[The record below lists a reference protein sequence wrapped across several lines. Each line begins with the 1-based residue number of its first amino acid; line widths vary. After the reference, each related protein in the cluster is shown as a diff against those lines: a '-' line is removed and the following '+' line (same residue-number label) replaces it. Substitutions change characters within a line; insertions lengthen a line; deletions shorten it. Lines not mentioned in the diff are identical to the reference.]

1 MKRPKNKDKHSP
13 AGKNGITVEQIPLEE
28 AVDFVDNFL
37 QTKRNE
43 PILTEWE
50 STKRNKEMFI
60 KIYGQTLSTVTA
72 VCQQVGIARV
82 TYYDWLKT
90 DPAFKAAIIE
100 AEQSQHHMV
109 EDQLLAACRIGDGPS
124 VRFYLDRR
132 VPQYKA
138 KQVLEHHVGD
148 RTLEDL
154 LDDDNA
160 LPNATDPIGI
170 DRGAAKNSEQAE
182 GSSAVQTER
191 GPEVL
196 LGSSD
201 AA

>member
-13 AGKNGITVEQIPLEE
+13 AGKNGITVEQIPPEE

-37 QTKRNE
+37 QTKQNE

-60 KIYGQTLSTVTA
+60 KIYGATLSTVTA

-90 DPAFKAAIIE
+90 DPAFKAAIID

-109 EDQLLAACRIGDGPS
+109 EDQLLAACRLGDGPS

-160 LPNATDPIGI
+160 LPNATDQTGI
-170 DRGAAKNSEQAE
+170 DRGTATNSEQAE
-182 GSSAVQTER
+182 GSSAVQVER
-191 GPEVL
+191 SPEVL

>member
-1 MKRPKNKDKHSP
+1 MKGKKNKANPSP
-13 AGKNGITVEQIPLEE
+13 AGKDGITVEHLVGEE
-28 AVDFVDNFL
+28 GHLAGEFI
-37 QTKRNE
+37 QHIQQNE
-43 PILTEWE
+43 PVLTQAE
-50 STKRNKEMFI
+50 STIRNKAAFVKAYAGSLM
-60 KIYGQTLSTVTA
+60 TVSTA
-72 VCQQVGIARV
+72 CEQIGINRS
-82 TYYDWLKT
+82 TYYEWLKT

-109 EDQLLAACRIGDGPS
+109 EDQLLQACRIGDGPS

-191 GPEVL
+191 SPEVL

>member
-1 MKRPKNKDKHSP
+1 MKGKKNKAKPSP
-13 AGKNGITVEQIPLEE
+13 TVKNGITVEQIPPKD
-28 AVDFVDNFL
+28 AVNIVDHFL
-37 QTKRNE
+37 QSEQNQ
-43 PILTEWE
+43 PVLTEWE
-50 STKRNKEMFI
+50 STKRNKELFI
-60 KIYGQTLSTVTA
+60 KIYGATLSTVSN
-72 VCQQVGIARV
+72 VCEQVQISRT

-100 AEQSQHHMV
+100 AEQSQHHIV
-109 EDQLLAACRIGDGPS
+109 EDQLLQACRMGDGPS

-170 DRGAAKNSEQAE
+170 DRGTATNSEQAE
-182 GSSAVQTER
+182 GASAVQAER